1 MLELLDEGDPQ
12 QSITASSRSAKRSRI
27 VNNPAKSRA
36 ASSLQRQLHC
46 AVSNSVGAPIGVG
59 EVMPSGKTT
68 SNVGSSLLVDRTD
81 SSNPSQL
88 SNDAVQQEEPTDFQ
102 EVQHS
107 DAPPPSY
114 APATSLIGSITHLPA
129 TSQQQNVLP
138 QRRGVRTFLEHSF
151 EEVAEVETA
160 QHLAKRQRCL
170 RIGPPP
176 PLLPEQLWVED
187 RESPAERDD
196 DEDGHY
202 QFEVG
207 ENFTRRFKI
216 MRKFG
221 EGTFG
226 RVVECWDR
234 LRRDYVAVKIIRN
247 IQKYRDA
254 AMVELEILRV
264 LEREDPTQTQGHCV
278 RLLEWFDYRGHVCMV
293 FERLGLSL
301 YDFMRRNVYRPFPLD
316 MARSF
321 IQQLLESVAFMHGLG
336 LVHTDLKPENIL
348 LRSQASIRVPQP
360 PGSKLCKRYPDST
373 EVCVIDFGSAA
384 WETEY
389 HSAVV
394 CTRHY
399 RAPEVILGLGWSY
412 PADLWSIGCILVELV
427 TGDALFQTH
436 ENLEHLAMM
445 EVVLGAIPQYLA
457 AQADAGAA
465 GYFQNNRL
473 DWPSGASSKKSVKAV
488 AKLRRLRDYLRQHS
502 DATLHEYI
510 DLLMDL
516 LKRLLE
522 YDPSLRCT
530 AVEALQH
537 PFFAVA
543 ICPQPVPQPSLQ
555 QQQAQ

>member
-170 RIGPPP
+170 RIGPPL

-207 ENFTRRFKI
+207 ENFTRRCK
-216 MRKFG
+216 KCSL
-221 EGTFG
+221 EQCCQCTFLIPSF
-226 RVVECWDR
+226 R
-234 LRRDYVAVKIIRN
+234 L
-247 IQKYRDA
+247 
-254 AMVELEILRV
+254 M
-264 LEREDPTQTQGHCV
+264 
-278 RLLEWFDYRGHVCMV
+278 
-293 FERLGLSL
+293 S
-301 YDFMRRNVYRPFPLD
+301 
-316 MARSF
+316 
-321 IQQLLESVAFMHGLG
+321 
-336 LVHTDLKPENIL
+336 
-348 LRSQASIRVPQP
+348 
-360 PGSKLCKRYPDST
+360 
-373 EVCVIDFGSAA
+373 
-384 WETEY
+384 
-389 HSAVV
+389 
-394 CTRHY
+394 
-399 RAPEVILGLGWSY
+399 
-412 PADLWSIGCILVELV
+412 
-427 TGDALFQTH
+427 
-436 ENLEHLAMM
+436 
-445 EVVLGAIPQYLA
+445 
-457 AQADAGAA
+457 
-465 GYFQNNRL
+465 
-473 DWPSGASSKKSVKAV
+473 
-488 AKLRRLRDYLRQHS
+488 
-502 DATLHEYI
+502 
-510 DLLMDL
+510 LLMTL
-516 LKRLLE
+516 LVKQ
-522 YDPSLRCT
+522 CT
-530 AVEALQH
+530 HLYT
-537 PFFAVA
+537 PLP
-543 ICPQPVPQPSLQ
+543 CSQPSLLLCCSQ
-555 QQQAQ
+555 NNEEIWGGNVWPSC